1 MGGLRTVNLNSLLPH
16 MSLGLGWNP
25 RTSVRG
31 GRQTSTVPQA
41 TVCCTGWIQDGQNGR
56 MRTQTIER
64 TDTDERVDDGTDSDT
79 PKYFHYVK
87 KDRIAESAVMGTHV
101 VALCGEVFPVTK
113 AAKPGSP
120 VCPDCKRIYE
130 KLKT

>member
-1 MGGLRTVNLNSLLPH
+1 VIR
-16 MSLGLGWNP
+16 
-25 RTSVRG
+25 
-31 GRQTSTVPQA
+31 
-41 TVCCTGWIQDGQNGR
+41 TGWPSSSKLSSWPCFIPPLFHTRRPLYATDFLR
-56 MRTQTIER
+56 AKWVTCEPTIER

-87 KDRIAESAVMGTHV
+87 KDKIAESAVMGTHV

-120 VCPDCKRIYE
+120 VCPDCKRIFE
-130 KLKT
+130 KLRT